1 VHHIVDTQPP
11 AFFLNVVVVPI
22 QGGMKTFA
30 KECTTWADVQ
40 AVGLTGSLT
49 CDRAGRQNGTHH
61 RETQSALQT
70 LVMEDDHQIAFNS
83 QAIRVLLQHKD
94 YDFIKQDGQWF
105 ILLCTSQRLTSCYS
119 RRKNKP
125 ERVFGL

>member
-1 VHHIVDTQPP
+1 MVI
-11 AFFLNVVVVPI
+11 
-22 QGGMKTFA
+22 
-30 KECTTWADVQ
+30 ECTPCDVQ
-40 AVGLTGSLT
+40 AGGLAGRLT

-94 YDFIKQDGQWF
+94 YDFIKQDGQQNIYNALKF
-105 ILLCTSQRLTSCYS
+105 VSVI
-119 RRKNKP
+119 KN
-125 ERVFGL
+125 L

>member
-1 VHHIVDTQPP
+1 MKKKMIFATSDAWLMSRFSYQPSDPAYHIEDCR
-11 AFFLNVVVVPI
+11 I
-22 QGGMKTFA
+22 S
-30 KECTTWADVQ
+30 DVQ
-40 AVGLTGSLT
+40 TGRLAERLT

-94 YDFIKQDGQWF
+94 YDFIK
-105 ILLCTSQRLTSCYS
+105 
-119 RRKNKP
+119 
-125 ERVFGL
+125 

>member
-1 VHHIVDTQPP
+1 MLLTLN
-11 AFFLNVVVVPI
+11 FLPSFSKKKLYLR
-22 QGGMKTFA
+22 GGMTTFA

-40 AVGLTGSLT
+40 AGGLAGRLT
-49 CDRAGRQNGTHH
+49 CDQAGRQNGTHH

-105 ILLCTSQRLTSCYS
+105 ILFAGTKLTQLYLSLHP
-119 RRKNKP
+119 K
-125 ERVFGL
+125 V

>member
-1 VHHIVDTQPP
+1 MMNWLEPYSRIELVDERIAKGVDETH
-11 AFFLNVVVVPI
+11 LN
-22 QGGMKTFA
+22 
-30 KECTTWADVQ
+30 DVQ
-40 AVGLTGSLT
+40 AGGLAGRLT

-94 YDFIKQDGQWF
+94 YDFIKQDGQWYK
-105 ILLCTSQRLTSCYS
+105 IW
-119 RRKNKP
+119 
-125 ERVFGL
+125 

>member
-1 VHHIVDTQPP
+1 
-11 AFFLNVVVVPI
+11 
-22 QGGMKTFA
+22 MKTFA

-40 AVGLTGSLT
+40 ADGLAGGRLT
-49 CDRAGRQNGTHH
+49 CDQAGRQNGTHH

-94 YDFIKQDGQWF
+94 YDFHKTRWPVYVKEKIKSHEPFQSY
-105 ILLCTSQRLTSCYS
+105 LLT
-119 RRKNKP
+119 
-125 ERVFGL
+125 GLA